1 MKQDPDNTS
10 KTIAESVKKTVY
22 VRLERS
28 ISDGVVLDTKNHIIN
43 AVATNDNFS
52 AAMKPF
58 FDSMSAEELTNWK
71 EFVKNADVKVY
82 QVGTNAD
89 GSDKDIT
96 TQISSMVNSMNL
108 TVLRKSLLLINIVK
122 LLLSKLI

>member
-1 MKQDPDNTS
+1 MFVLK
-10 KTIAESVKKTVY
+10 EVFLTV
-22 VRLERS
+22 LF
-28 ISDGVVLDTKNHIIN
+28 LDTKNHIIN

-58 FDSMSAEELTNWK
+58 FGSMSAEELTNWK

-96 TQISSMVNSMNL
+96 AQNWFYG
-108 TVLRKSLLLINIVK
+108 
-122 LLLSKLI
+122 